1 MTFAGECQIRVTFIA
16 NFTPCSNWGNWQ
28 YQAGV
33 GNDPRSFRQFNQ
45 IKQANDYDAD
55 AKYILTWIP
64 ELRQVDRRFAHT
76 PWRKS
81 HKIQAGFVLTRFLQ
95 CYHPRRR
102 GSIVWASK
110 ADTLRRLCLNS
121 LNGRNTTPKKKA
133 HMDHAQAA
141 VMPRRTMRGSKARDL
156 KEPCSFSVVQHDI
169 TGNIAHHDMVAPGSL
184 QSRVDVFYS
193 TAGQSFSAFT
203 IFELKGKA
211 SPGSNV
217 RITRTTCKGT
227 QRYQNCISVHIIT

>member
-45 IKQANDYDAD
+45 IKKANDYDAD

-141 VMPRRTMRGSKARDL
+141 VMPRRTMREVRRATSK
-156 KEPCSFSVVQHDI
+156 SH
-169 TGNIAHHDMVAPGSL
+169 VAFPWYNMTLQAILPIMIWSL
-184 QSRVDVFYS
+184 QVHSSRVLMCFIPLLDS
-193 TAGQSFSAFT
+193 PSQLLQS
-203 IFELKGKA
+203 L
-211 SPGSNV
+211 N
-217 RITRTTCKGT
+217 
-227 QRYQNCISVHIIT
+227 